1 MHFGTTIANNFGVES
16 MNDLVDFGV
25 SAERLGYQSV
35 WVSDHLFHAA
45 YVAARL
51 GDRPY
56 HEPMTVLTA
65 IAARTH
71 TVELGTSVLVLPWHH
86 PVRLAKT
93 VASLDNLSNGR
104 VIVGVGVGSTE
115 DEYQALGVPF
125 DRRGQIANEYLA
137 AMRAL
142 WTEQVPAYHGEH
154 LSFEGL
160 RFEPKPVQ
168 TPHPPIWVGGSSP
181 AAIRRLLRFGQGW
194 HPLRLSPADLASSM
208 PRLRDSLAAAGR
220 PIDMPVAVR
229 LVLSFAEPAST
240 QPVSERKTCKG
251 SVEEMAA
258 LITAYANAGV
268 SHIMVD
274 GATPDLERASAD
286 LQRFAEEVIPLID

>member
-1 MHFGTTIANNFGVES
+1 

-181 AAIRRLLRFGQGW
+181 AAIR
-194 HPLRLSPADLASSM
+194 
-208 PRLRDSLAAAGR
+208 
-220 PIDMPVAVR
+220 
-229 LVLSFAEPAST
+229 
-240 QPVSERKTCKG
+240 
-251 SVEEMAA
+251 
-258 LITAYANAGV
+258 
-268 SHIMVD
+268 
-274 GATPDLERASAD
+274 
-286 LQRFAEEVIPLID
+286 